1 MEPQKT
7 QNCQRNLEAKTNK
20 QTNKPRGI
28 TLSNFR
34 QSYEA
39 TIIKAVWHWCENSI
53 KINGIE

>member
-7 QNCQRNLEAKTNK
+7 QNCQRNLEA
-20 QTNKPRGI
+20 NKPRGI

-53 KINGIE
+53 KINGIEYTAQK